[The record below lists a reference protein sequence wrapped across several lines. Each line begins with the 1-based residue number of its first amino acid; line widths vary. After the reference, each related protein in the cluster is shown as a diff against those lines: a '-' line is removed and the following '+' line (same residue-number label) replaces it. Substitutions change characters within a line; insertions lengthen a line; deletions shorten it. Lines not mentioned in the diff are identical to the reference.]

1 MTMPMNLH
9 PQYIVDE
16 KGNKTS
22 VLLPID
28 EFENIKINLKNLESI
43 ETKNDLQELQISSM
57 KNTWDN
63 DLDRQWD
70 EL

>member
-28 EFENIKINLKNLESI
+28 EFENIKINLENLESI